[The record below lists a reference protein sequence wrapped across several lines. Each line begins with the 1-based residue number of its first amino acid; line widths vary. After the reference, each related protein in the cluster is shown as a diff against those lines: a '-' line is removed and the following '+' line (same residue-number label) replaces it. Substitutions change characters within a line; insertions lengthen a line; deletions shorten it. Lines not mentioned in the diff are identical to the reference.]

1 MYKASEGYQKY
12 HNYECQFNDVMTGL
26 GCSQLARLALAPPSL
41 LARPPA
47 ASLHLG
53 SPLLFQMTGEDR
65 DRGQWDS
72 II

>member
-1 MYKASEGYQKY
+1 MLATFRPMLQLS
-12 HNYECQFNDVMTGL
+12 
-26 GCSQLARLALAPPSL
+26 SRLARLAVAPP

-65 DRGQWDS
+65 DLGHWDS
-72 II
+72 SITS

>member
-1 MYKASEGYQKY
+1 MLQLS
-12 HNYECQFNDVMTGL
+12 
-26 GCSQLARLALAPPSL
+26 SRLARLALAPPSL

-72 II
+72 ITSCVQV